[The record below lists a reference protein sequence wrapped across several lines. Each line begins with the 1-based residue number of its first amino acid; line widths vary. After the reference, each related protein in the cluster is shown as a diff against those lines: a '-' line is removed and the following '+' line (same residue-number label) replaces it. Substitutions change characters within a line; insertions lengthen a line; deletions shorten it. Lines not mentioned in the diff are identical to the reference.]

1 MPSLSQLAETLRD
14 YAVTVAKRNGNET
27 VGELHLLASIR
38 QWEESEFDLQ
48 FPGEFARVQALLA
61 ENQGDSIERPD
72 LQTEVQGRLEA
83 VSRDSDAWE
92 LARDLL
98 ARLPEAPSSS
108 ASGGATQSVLAA
120 GAATVA
126 PAPAASDVAEEEVEL
141 LLSRSLAE
149 RIAGASGRPVED
161 VSNVMVAD
169 ALAVAQ
175 RVLGFPA
182 PQELASKILAAM
194 GTAETP
200 TGALGE
206 VSDLVG
212 ELAHGGVE
220 DGDRLGTEL
229 ALALIDVGEW
239 VAALD
244 DEITREET
252 DRIDDLRMV
261 LRGQL
266 GDRLRAENDAFH
278 AFEAEFD
285 ELVGM
290 RGVKD
295 ELRKRVEFLLVAKRR
310 ASRGHQVDA
319 QRSHM
324 AFLGNPGTG
333 KTTVARLYAKLLH
346 DVGLLPSSTFVET
359 DRSGLVGEYVGHS
372 EKKTLDVLNAADGG
386 VLFIDEAYALADHY
400 GPDRKGFGA
409 EATDVIVKQMEDRRD
424 RLVVIVAGYSKPME
438 QFLAMN
444 PGLRSRV
451 PLLLEFP
458 DYSDD
463 ELVTIAERIADRR
476 SLVLETDT
484 KNKIRDVMSKERL
497 SEGFGNARE
506 VENLLDA
513 AQRNIVARV
522 SDLGNLATT
531 KESATVFPDD
541 IPSATEP
548 VAKRPI
554 GFAQAY
560 L

>member
-1 MPSLSQLAETLRD
+1 MPGLSQLAATLRD
-14 YAVTVAKRNGNET
+14 YAVTIAKRNGNES

-38 QWEESEFDLQ
+38 QWEESEFDLK
-48 FPGEFARVQALLA
+48 FPGEFARLQALLA
-61 ENQGDSIERPD
+61 ANQGDSIERPE
-72 LQTEVQGRLEA
+72 LQAEVQGRLEA

-98 ARLPEAPSSS
+98 AQLPEAPSPSTAGGLATSALRAGAETLEPAPS
-108 ASGGATQSVLAA
+108 ASDRGEEGA
-120 GAATVA
+120 
-126 PAPAASDVAEEEVEL
+126 EL
-141 LLSRSLAE
+141 LLSRSLAA
-149 RIAGASGRPVED
+149 RIASASGRSVEE
-161 VSNVMVAD
+161 VANVMVID

-175 RVLGFPA
+175 RVLASQVPE
-182 PQELASKILAAM
+182 ELASKILAAM
-194 GTAETP
+194 GA
-200 TGALGE
+200 GE
-206 VSDLVG
+206 VLTGSRGEISNLVG
-212 ELAHGGVE
+212 DLAHGGLD

-244 DEITREET
+244 DEITRDET

-261 LRGQL
+261 LRDQL

-285 ELVGM
+285 QLVGM

-310 ASRGHQVDA
+310 ASRGHHVDT

-372 EKKTLDVLNAADGG
+372 EKKTLDVLNSADGG

-476 SLVLETDT
+476 SLVLEPDT
-484 KNKIRDVMSKERL
+484 KNKIREVMSKERL

-522 SDLGNLATT
+522 SNLGNLATS
-531 KESATVFPDD
+531 KESATVVPDD

>member
-48 FPGEFARVQALLA
+48 FPGEFARLQALLA
-61 ENQGDSIERPD
+61 ANQGESIERPD
-72 LQTEVQGRLEA
+72 LQTEVQVRLEA

-108 ASGGATQSVLAA
+108 APGGATQSVLAA

-212 ELAHGGVE
+212 ELAHGGVD

-372 EKKTLDVLNAADGG
+372 EKKTLDVLNSADGG

-522 SDLGNLATT
+522 SDLGNLATS

>member
-1 MPSLSQLAETLRD
+1 MSSLSQLAETLRD

-108 ASGGATQSVLAA
+108 APGGATQSVLAA

-126 PAPAASDVAEEEVEL
+126 PPPAASDVAEEEVEL

-484 KNKIRDVMSKERL
+484 KNKIREVMSKERL

-522 SDLGNLATT
+522 SDLGNLATS
-531 KESATVFPDD
+531 KESATVVPDD